1 MGAYEGALRR
11 AIVSYKY
18 GGERR
23 WAEVFARMLV
33 GFLARHAG
41 WFEEYTVLCPVPS
54 YRGAGARRSWGP
66 VETFCS
72 EVPRLACGLW
82 PVEALVT
89 KVAETGPV
97 TGRNGPARREMAA
110 RSVRPALLVPRP
122 QLVSG
127 ARILLVDDV
136 CSSGATLLAVARA
149 LKLAGADEVAALVLA
164 RARWRGGPLSED
176 QSPTT

>member
-1 MGAYEGALRR
+1 VGTYEGALRR

-23 WAEVFARMLV
+23 WAEAFATMLV

-54 YRGAGARRSWGP
+54 YRGTGARRPWGP

-82 PVEALVT
+82 PVEELVA

-97 TGRNGPARREMAA
+97 TGRKGPVRREMA
-110 RSVRPALLVPRP
+110 RQTVRPTLVVPRP
-122 QLVSG
+122 HSVKG

-136 CSSGATLLAVARA
+136 CTSGATLLAVARA
-149 LKLAGADEVAALVLA
+149 LMLAGADEVAAVVLA

-176 QSPTT
+176 EPQAT